1 MDLATETYYKIDKDK
16 CLDFETENIVLYL
29 PISEYSNTEYLK
41 RFYELKT
48 KYENQL
54 LISQSVIIKEE
65 LQKEYVKKYKE
76 IYPYFQEIETV
87 LKIPI
92 DEYLDSHDEDGFIEN
107 YCLPDEVKLRVK
119 LYRKQKNNLNNN

>member
-54 LISQSVIIKEE
+54 LISQSVRIKEE
-65 LQKEYVKKYKE
+65 LQKEYEKKYKE

-92 DEYLDSHDEDGFIEN
+92 DEYLNSHDEDGFIEN
-107 YCLPDEVKLRVK
+107 YCLLDEVKLRVK

>member
-16 CLDFETENIVLYL
+16 CLDFETEKIVLYL

-54 LISQSVIIKEE
+54 LISQSVRIKEE
-65 LQKEYVKKYKE
+65 LQKEYEKKYKE
-76 IYPYFQEIETV
+76 IYPYFQEIET
-87 LKIPI
+87 LI
-92 DEYLDSHDEDGFIEN
+92 F
-107 YCLPDEVKLRVK
+107 
-119 LYRKQKNNLNNN
+119 KNL